1 MRWGIVGTGMHAAQR
16 IAPAL
21 AASSTEQLQ
30 GVAGSSEAKAR
41 EFVQRAGA
49 GQPYPSL
56 EAMLGDPAIEA
67 LFIATPNDQHRRQTE
82 LAAAARKHVL
92 VEKPMALDEADC
104 RAMIAACAGAQV
116 KLGLGFQLRH
126 HPVHLEI
133 RRLIDAGELG
143 ELVLVRAE
151 WHTAYGPWQNW
162 RADAR
167 RAGSDVIGAVAVHA
181 LDLMGWFAGA
191 EVRDVAALVD
201 RSPETRLDQ
210 TMACALGYANGVM
223 GTASATRR
231 AAWPLNSVQVWGT
244 RGSAGAIGTLGA
256 NLPGKLRRTSG
267 TDIDERSLPMVDL
280 FAAQFE
286 AFARAVQR
294 DEEPSASG
302 LDGLRS
308 AVLASRILAGTAS

>member
-1 MRWGIVGTGMHAAQR
+1 MRWGIVGTGMHASQR

-21 AASSTEQLQ
+21 AASATERLH

-41 EFVQRAGA
+41 EFAQRLGA
-49 GQPYPSL
+49 GQAYPSL
-56 EAMLGDPAIEA
+56 EAMLGDRAIEA
-67 LFIATPNDQHRRQTE
+67 VFIATPNDRHRRQVE
-82 LAAAARKHVL
+82 LAAAAGKHVL

-104 RAMIAACAGAQV
+104 RAMIAACARAKV
-116 KLGLGFQLRH
+116 KLGLGFHLRH
-126 HPVHLEI
+126 HPVHREI

-143 ELVLVRAE
+143 EVVLVRGE

-162 RADAR
+162 RADVR
-167 RAGSDVIGAVAVHA
+167 RAGSDVTGAVAVHV

-201 RSPETRLDQ
+201 RSKETGLDQ
-210 TMACALGYANGVM
+210 TIACALGYANGVM

-244 RGSAGAIGTLGA
+244 RGAAGGIGTVGA

-267 TDIDERSLPMVDL
+267 AGVEERVLPMVDL

-294 DEEPSASG
+294 DEEPDASG
-302 LDGLRS
+302 ADGLRS
-308 AVLASRILAGTAS
+308 TALASRILAAAA